1 MIILNVK
8 NLSYKVDN
16 KTIIDDINL
25 SIEQKSLNAVLSSN
39 NSCKTTL
46 IKLLSGILIKETGK
60 ITVNNIDLNKT
71 NFKKY
76 IVNIS
81 TILSDIENGFVCDT
95 VEEEIKNPLYNLKYL
110 KKDINRQYT
119 YIIDLLKIK
128 SISNKKI
135 KDLNYYEKIK
145 VLLAA
150 SIVHKPK
157 VLFIDDLLRF
167 LNKNEKK
174 EIIALLKTIIE
185 DLNIAILF
193 TTSNLSDVEGID
205 NIIVLKEGKII
216 MNDSF
221 DNIILNDNE
230 LSKIGIEIPLMI
242 DLSRKLEFYGLIDK
256 IYYDR
261 DKVVDALWK

>member
-16 KTIIDDINL
+16 KTIIDDINF
-25 SIEQKSLNAVLSSN
+25 SIEQKSLNAILSSN

-167 LNKNEKK
+167 LNRNEKK

>member
-1 MIILNVK
+1 MIILSVK
-8 NLSYKVDN
+8 DLSYKVDN

-110 KKDINRQYT
+110 KKDINRQYD
-119 YIIDLLKIK
+119 YIVNLLKIK
-128 SISNKKI
+128 SISNMKI
-135 KDLNYYEKIK
+135 KDLNSYEKIK

>member
-46 IKLLSGILIKETGK
+46 IKLLSGILIRETGK
-60 ITVNNIDLNKT
+60 ISVNNIDLNKN

-110 KKDINRQYT
+110 KKDINRQYN

-167 LNKNEKK
+167 LNRNEKK

-185 DLNIAILF
+185 DLNIAIIF

>member
-16 KTIIDDINL
+16 KTIIDDINF
-25 SIEQKSLNAVLSSN
+25 SIEQKSLNAILSSN

-110 KKDINRQYT
+110 KKDINRQYN
-119 YIIDLLKIK
+119 YIINLLKIK
-128 SISNKKI
+128 SIAYMKI
-135 KDLNYYEKIK
+135 KDLNSYEKIK

>member
-46 IKLLSGILIKETGK
+46 IKLLSGISIKETGK
-60 ITVNNIDLNKT
+60 ISVNNIDLNKT

-110 KKDINRQYT
+110 KKDINRQYN